1 VVAVHYILHIRR
13 LNVKEVSS
21 VATMNLGGNFQGSL
35 FDMVINAGFVVQL
48 VLLLLLIFSVVS
60 WAIILMKYFNIRKI
74 KKENEFFLNSY
85 MKSSKLSEMF
95 LEAKRYR
102 NSTLAEVFR
111 TGYTELTKLTKTV
124 RGNPP
129 GKDAQEAGGQALEVA
144 GIDNVER
151 AMNRACG
158 EQTTKLEAA
167 LGFLATTG
175 SASPFI
181 GLFGTVWGIMDTFK
195 GIGARGSATL
205 AVVAPGISEALI
217 ATAAGLA
224 AAIPAVIAYN
234 YYLHGI
240 KTMTLDMDNF
250 ASELLNI
257 VERYYVKK

>member
-1 VVAVHYILHIRR
+1 MKEASTVAAM
-13 LNVKEVSS
+13 S
-21 VATMNLGGNFQGSL
+21 LGGSFNGSL
-35 FDMVINAGFVVQL
+35 FDMVIHAGFVVQL
-48 VLLLLLIFSVVS
+48 VLLLLLFFSVVS
-60 WAIILMKYFNIRKI
+60 WAIILKKYFHIRHV
-74 KKENEFFLNSY
+74 KKENGFFLHAY

-95 LEAKRYR
+95 LEAKQYHH
-102 NSTLAEVFR
+102 STQAEVFR
-111 TGYTELTKLTKTV
+111 TGYMELTKLTKAA
-124 RGNPP
+124 RESFP
-129 GKDAQEAGGQALEVA
+129 GKDTPEGGQGIEIA
-144 GIDNVER
+144 GIDIVER

-234 YYLHGI
+234 YYLNGI
-240 KTMTLDMDNF
+240 KNMRLDMENF

-257 VERYYVKK
+257 VERHFVKK